1 MFYFRGMLL
10 HLLRILPFL
19 LMLLS
24 CSGGP
29 DQSSSAPLTLS
40 RGPISITV
48 EPALG
53 GRISS
58 LTYDGV
64 EVLQT
69 TRDKENLHWG
79 STVWTSPQSAW
90 NWPPPAAFDAEPYT
104 LTKLGEYR
112 ILLEGP
118 LDTVSFLRMRK
129 RIVLG
134 PDSDIGLT
142 YWVTN
147 EGASGV
153 NVALWE
159 NTRLPYAGTF
169 EFVADTVW
177 TERDSVEFELQDS
190 VRIVTLDERHTAEGK
205 LFANLPTG
213 TATYKHNGIA
223 FTKHT
228 VVKDLYRT
236 PPNEA
241 PLEIYVAPK
250 GNFFEF
256 ELVGDYRNIGP
267 GESNN
272 VRLKWSLKKS
282 AINN

>member
-1 MFYFRGMLL
+1 MPINLL
-10 HLLRILPFL
+10 KALSLFL
-19 LMLLS
+19 LFAS
-24 CSGGP
+24 CSEPEP
-29 DQSSSAPLTLS
+29 DPYAPVTLT
-40 RGPISITV
+40 RGPITITV

-58 LTYDGV
+58 LTYEGT

-69 TRDKENLHWG
+69 TRDEANLHWG

-90 NWPPPAAFDAEPYT
+90 GWPPPPAFDAEPYQ
-104 LTKLGEYR
+104 LTELGEDR

-118 LDTVSFLRMRK
+118 RDSASFLRMRK

-134 PDSDIGLT
+134 PDSDVGLT

-147 EGASGV
+147 EGVSGV
-153 NVALWE
+153 NAALWE

-169 EFVADTVW
+169 EFVADTIW
-177 TERDSVEFELQDS
+177 TERDSIEFDFRDS
-190 VRIVTLDERHTAEGK
+190 VRIVTLDARHTEEGK
-205 LFANLPTG
+205 LFADLPTG
-213 TATYKHNGIA
+213 TASYINNGVKL
-223 FTKHT
+223 TKHT

-236 PPNEA
+236 PPKEA
-241 PLEIYVAPK
+241 PLEIYVAPSS
-250 GNFFEF
+250 GFFEF

-272 VRLKWSLKKS
+272 VRLKWTLGR
-282 AINN
+282 AGGGRD

>member
-1 MFYFRGMLL
+1 MFKYLFWLL
-10 HLLRILPFL
+10 PALLLVA
-19 LMLLS
+19 
-24 CSGGP
+24 CSSEP
-29 DQSSSAPLTLS
+29 NPAADPAAPVTMT

-64 EVLQT
+64 EVLKT
-69 TRDKENLHWG
+69 TRDDANLQWG
-79 STVWTSPQSAW
+79 STVWTSPQSDW
-90 NWPPPAAFDAEPYT
+90 NWPPPPAFDSEPYV
-104 LTKLGEYR
+104 LTELSEHR

-118 LDTVSFLRMRK
+118 RDSATFLRMRK

-147 EGASGV
+147 EGVSSVSA
-153 NVALWE
+153 ALWE

-177 TERDSVEFELQDS
+177 TERDSIEFDFQDS
-190 VRIVTLDERHTAEGK
+190 LRIVTLDDRHTEAGK

-213 TATYKHNGIA
+213 TATYRHNGLEL
-223 FTKHT
+223 TKHT

-236 PPNEA
+236 PPKEA
-241 PLEIYVAPK
+241 PLEIYADPK
-250 GNFFEF
+250 AGFFEF
-256 ELVGDYRNIGP
+256 ELVGDYRNISP

-272 VRLKWSLKKS
+272 VRLKWSLHK
-282 AINN
+282 ATNDD

>member
-1 MFYFRGMLL
+1 MRLTSTTSLF
-10 HLLRILPFL
+10 FL
-19 LMLLS
+19 LLMVA
-24 CSGGP
+24 CQKP
-29 DQSSSAPLTLS
+29 DDSPAPPYTMT
-40 RGPISITV
+40 RGRISITV

-58 LTYDGV
+58 LIYNGK
-64 EVLQT
+64 EILKT
-69 TRDKENLHWG
+69 TRDNDNLQWG
-79 STVWTSPQSAW
+79 STVWTSPQSDW
-90 NWPPPAAFDAEPYT
+90 NWPPPAAFDSEPYT
-104 LTKLGEYR
+104 LTELSEHR
-112 ILLEGP
+112 IMMEGP
-118 LDTVSFLRMRK
+118 RDSTTSLRMRK

-147 EGASGV
+147 EGVSGR

-159 NTRLPYAGTF
+159 NTRLPYEGTF

-177 TERDSVEFELQDS
+177 TQRDSVEFDFRDS

-205 LFANLPTG
+205 LFANMPTG
-213 TATYKHNGIA
+213 EAVYQNNGLKL
-223 FTKHT
+223 TKYT

-236 PPNEA
+236 PPGEA
-241 PLEIYVAPK
+241 PLEIYLAPEHK
-250 GNFFEF
+250 FFEF

-272 VRLKWSLKKS
+272 VRLKWKLEES
-282 AINN
+282 ASGD